1 MRLTNLRVNHVD
13 TPLGFA
19 VEPTGFSWKVED
31 AGNAK
36 KQRFARI
43 RVMQGENMVYDSGE
57 DVKANSLDYRVDLK
71 LEPKTRYS
79 WSVEVAADNGDIA
92 QAESWFGTGKMGE
105 PWFGKWITPEGD
117 EDIPSI
123 LRRTFEVRRAGK
135 RARLYL
141 CGLGVYEV
149 YLNGEKVGQEYLAP
163 GYHSYD
169 FHLHM
174 M

>member
-79 WSVEVAADNGDIA
+79 WSVEFDCELPRGMKVRLTASEILQDGCFYHDNLRTAKTEFTFISDGRAAHVRPHFTF
-92 QAESWFGTGKMGE
+92 FGFRYM
-105 PWFGKWITPEGD
+105 
-117 EDIPSI
+117 
-123 LRRTFEVRRAGK
+123 
-135 RARLYL
+135 
-141 CGLGVYEV
+141 
-149 YLNGEKVGQEYLAP
+149 KVEYLEHEGNVVKDSCDFIRQEDFSC
-163 GYHSYD
+163 GYR
-169 FHLHM
+169 
-174 M
+174 